1 MSAQLKQQIDEK
13 LEHLSETHI
22 AEVLDFV
29 KFLESKER
37 QSPPPPLQQASI
49 DEALA
54 QLRQIVKTPAKG
66 RLGPLISIPPASS
79 LTGKRP
85 MNAEPIFLDTNI
97 IVYAYSTENK
107 NKRKVARSLVEAGNA
122 VISVQSAK

>member
-1 MSAQLKQQIDEK
+1 MNTQLKQQIDEK

-29 KFLESKER
+29 QFLESKER
-37 QSPPPPLQQASI
+37 QSPPLQQASI

-66 RLGPLISIPPASS
+66 RLGALQLD
-79 LTGKRP
+79 LTGYTFNR
-85 MNAEPIFLDTNI
+85 D
-97 IVYAYSTENK
+97 
-107 NKRKVARSLVEAGNA
+107 EANER
-122 VISVQSAK
+122 

>member
-1 MSAQLKQQIDEK
+1 MNAPLKQQIDET

-29 KFLESKER
+29 QFLESKER
-37 QSPPPPLQQASI
+37 QRPPHPPQQASL

-66 RLGPLISIPPASS
+66 RLGPPY
-79 LTGKRP
+79 
-85 MNAEPIFLDTNI
+85 LDT
-97 IVYAYSTENK
+97 TGFKFDRE
-107 NKRKVARSLVEAGNA
+107 EANER
-122 VISVQSAK
+122 

>member
-1 MSAQLKQQIDEK
+1 MNAPLKQQIDEK

-37 QSPPPPLQQASI
+37 PPPQQQASI

-66 RLGPLISIPPASS
+66 RLGALQLD
-79 LTGKRP
+79 LTGYTFNR
-85 MNAEPIFLDTNI
+85 D
-97 IVYAYSTENK
+97 
-107 NKRKVARSLVEAGNA
+107 EANER
-122 VISVQSAK
+122 

>member
-1 MSAQLKQQIDEK
+1 MNAQLKQQIDEK

-29 KFLESKER
+29 QFLESKER
-37 QSPPPPLQQASI
+37 QRPPLQQASI

-66 RLGPLISIPPASS
+66 RLGALQLD
-79 LTGKRP
+79 LTGYTFNR
-85 MNAEPIFLDTNI
+85 D
-97 IVYAYSTENK
+97 
-107 NKRKVARSLVEAGNA
+107 EANER
-122 VISVQSAK
+122 

>member
-1 MSAQLKQQIDEK
+1 MNTQLKQQIDEK

-29 KFLESKER
+29 QFLESKER
-37 QSPPPPLQQASI
+37 QRPPLQQASI

-66 RLGPLISIPPASS
+66 RLGALQLD
-79 LTGKRP
+79 LTGYTFNR
-85 MNAEPIFLDTNI
+85 D
-97 IVYAYSTENK
+97 
-107 NKRKVARSLVEAGNA
+107 EANER
-122 VISVQSAK
+122 